1 MNEALRG
8 ELGAL
13 DVGEVVFDESLAP
26 HTAFRTGGPVE
37 ARIHV
42 PDVERWGRLLAWAR
56 QRKVPVIHLGR
67 GCGLLVRGTGLAGLA
82 ITTRQLSGLRRVE
95 DEADGSIR
103 IRAEA
108 GTSLREIA
116 AMAAR
121 EGAGDLDEWVGCEG
135 TVGGALRRCWPRMR
149 PRTVA
154 VGLLGDRGRPRMRS
168 REEIGE
174 LLRLPGRTAVA
185 WATLEFPV
193 RSGESLFDDRRFTMD
208 DATVKRGENR
218 GTIRLF
224 LDPEGEVASSILAD
238 LGVRGIRLR
247 EVAIDDRDP
256 NRARNLGEGTTEDL
270 QQLVEYVQ
278 KRASQRGGVDLAQ
291 AFRIV
296 GKK

>member
-13 DVGEVVFDESLAP
+13 DVGEVAFDESLAP
-26 HTAFRTGGPVE
+26 QMAFRTGGPVD
-37 ARIHV
+37 ARVAV

-56 QRKVPVIHLGR
+56 QRKVPVAHLGR

-82 ITTRQLSGLRRVE
+82 VTTFHLTGLARVE

-108 GTSLREIA
+108 GVPLREIA
-116 AMAAR
+116 GMAAR
-121 EGAGDLDEWVGCEG
+121 EGAGDLDEWVGSEG

-149 PRTVA
+149 PWVA
-154 VGLLGDRGRPRMRS
+154 VVGLLGDRGRIRMRS

-174 LLRLPGRTAVA
+174 RLRLPGRTAVA
-185 WATLEFPV
+185 WATFAFPV

-208 DATVKRGENR
+208 IAAVKSGENR

-224 LDPEGEVASSILAD
+224 LDPEGEDASTILGGV
-238 LGVRGIRLR
+238 GVRGIRLR
-247 EVAIDDRDP
+247 DVAIDVRDP

-278 KRASQRGGVDLAQ
+278 KRASQRGGVDLGQ